1 MYLQFMFFSTGCQRY
16 VDLGL
21 GTHRVKCRVHP
32 KFRLILIA
40 KDEEVWNQFS
50 IPLIN
55 RLEKHCLFMETM
67 LRPEDLQ
74 MVSQLKVWA
83 KTFSEVKIQMHVKMK
98 QFVPE
103 DVFIGYHED
112 SLASIILKLAPE
124 YSEEEKILEMAKIKL
139 LQCAAPDAI
148 ARLSETHLSPQEQE
162 YFCDRYYANHFA
174 TLGHAIRM
182 SMHQSEDIP
191 MLLITTQSRLL
202 TKEGN
207 DSLIQEL
214 EMPVKIL
221 RKLIIHLIVL
231 LRIKK

>member
-1 MYLQFMFFSTGCQRY
+1 MHLHQFIFYTGCQRY

-83 KTFSEVKIQMHVKMK
+83 KTFSEVKIQMHERME

-148 ARLSETHLSPQEQE
+148 ARLSETHLTPPEQE
-162 YFCDRYYANHFA
+162 YFCDKYYDNHFT

-182 SMHQSEDIP
+182 SMNQSEDIP

-207 DSLIQEL
+207 DSLVREL

-221 RKLIIHLIVL
+221 RKLIIH
-231 LRIKK
+231 